1 MSGGN
6 DDTAKAKGK
15 LLCVSPLQDC
25 ILFDWMALAYLP
37 TYLLLKRD
45 KKSVDLLIQT
55 YYNFHS

>member
-25 ILFDWMALAYLP
+25 ILVDWMALAYLP

-45 KKSVDLLIQT
+45 KKTCFKQ
-55 YYNFHS
+55 